1 MKKIFSRSFYSL
13 LAVGLVPLLS
23 GCVTDQ
29 DFRGLQLQF
38 RSLDNRL
45 VELERDF
52 DQLQNNAGSSV
63 EVMRKQQAGMGST
76 IDKLNAE
83 LLQIKG
89 QLDESRHRY
98 RNLQSENQKLQEEI
112 SLLGQKTDE
121 QAGSLQERITTVESS
136 TSEIDTRLAN
146 VHTNLAEMQE
156 EQAKAAALA
165 AEMARK
171 KAELA
176 RQSSSSQ
183 QRHEITPVKI
193 KKSPGIAAAV
203 SEQAEPEPQAV
214 TAIQPNQAQAKAS
227 GNTMY
232 DEGLE
237 LFKAKKYKEAH
248 DVFAQFAKKHPND
261 ELAINAR
268 FWIGD
273 CLFNQ
278 DEFAMAIL
286 EYQNVIAD
294 YPNHV
299 KAPAALFKQG
309 MAFEKLQDSETAK
322 IVYNK
327 ILAEYP
333 SSDQVD
339 AAKGRLSKL
348 GN

>member
-1 MKKIFSRSFYSL
+1 MKKFFSRSLISL
-13 LAVGLVPLLS
+13 IAAGLLPMLS

-38 RSLDNRL
+38 RSMDNRL
-45 VELERDF
+45 VELENELS
-52 DQLQNNAGSSV
+52 QLKNNAGTSV
-63 EVMRKQQAGMGST
+63 EIMRKQQAGMGSNME
-76 IDKLNAE
+76 KLNAE

-98 RNLQSENQKLQEEI
+98 RNLQAENQKLQEEI
-112 SLLGQKTDE
+112 SLLNQKTEE
-121 QAGSLQERITTVESS
+121 QAGTLQERISTVESS

-146 VHTNLAEMQE
+146 VHTNLSEMQE
-156 EQAKAAALA
+156 EQARAAALA
-165 AEMARK
+165 AELARK

-176 RQSSSSQ
+176 GRSTQP
-183 QRHEITPVKI
+183 HEITPVKI
-193 KKSPGIAAAV
+193 KKSPSAV
-203 SEQAEPEPQAV
+203 SSSDQQEVPQTV
-214 TAIQPNQAQAKAS
+214 TAIQPNQTQAKTS
-227 GNTMY
+227 GNSSY
-232 DEGLE
+232 DQGLD
-237 LFKAKKYKEAH
+237 LFKEKKYKEAQ

-294 YPNHV
+294 YPNHA

-309 MAFEKLQDSETAK
+309 MAFEKLQDAETAK

-333 SSDQVD
+333 GSDQVD
-339 AAKGRLSKL
+339 AAKGRLEKL